1 MELVLQP
8 IDSHC
13 CGQACVAMICGITLE
28 QSIQLFGSSGK
39 TNTAQLIEALRE
51 HGHTPFWGLTRIAR
65 GKILH
70 EGLVIV
76 KYKVKNKNW
85 SHWVVHVTETNLYY
99 DPATRVHK
107 GPPQWLIA
115 GGARAVSYLVVRWDK
130 DPRK

>member
-1 MELVLQP
+1 MKLLLQP
-8 IDSHC
+8 VGSNC

-28 QSIQLFGSSGK
+28 QSIQLLGTKGK

-51 HGHTPFWGLTRIAR
+51 HGYTPFWGLTCIAR

-76 KYKVKNKNW
+76 KFKLKNQNW
-85 SHWVVHVTETNLYY
+85 AHWVVLETAENLYY
-99 DPATRVHK
+99 DPATGVHR
-107 GPPQWLIA
+107 GPPQWLIT